1 MLREQVIHSMKWVAF
16 GKAITQIIR
25 WSTTFMVIRLLV
37 PSDYGVIAIA
47 DFFISFLWL
56 FSIAGAGTAVIKSH
70 DLTKESLGGFFMVI
84 LIFNFF
90 LFLLLWG
97 SSEYI
102 GGYYNNLDVTDV
114 IAVSAFCFLI
124 IAFHIIPSAL
134 IAKEMDF
141 KKLAY
146 IEIVSQLSGAFS
158 TLYMAYLGMGF
169 WALVYGQILRLL
181 IMTLLSNIY
190 SPMHVWPNLHFRKA
204 KKMVLFG
211 GTVSV
216 ESVVFHVY
224 TQMDVAI
231 AGLILATSEIG
242 AYSVAM
248 LVAAIPLSKIM
259 PSVKQ
264 VAMPAYTKVN
274 KDIKVVAKYCLKSQR
289 IAMFL
294 MVPIFFGLSSVANT
308 LVTVIFENRWEG
320 AIVPLTLLC
329 LIMPLR
335 ASEELFSPALKAT
348 GKTGVLLTNTTI
360 IFLIM
365 LASIL
370 IGVRYGIDGLAMAWV
385 CGFPVAFFLIV
396 NRITRTLGISFADY
410 VRAIR
415 VPFIIGLVMYGSVEL
430 VEIIMD
436 GFSPLV
442 VLIMSIIV
450 GAMVYVS
457 VSWAFNRS
465 VFQEVIQLRN

>member
-1 MLREQVIHSMKWVAF
+1 MKWVAF
-16 GKAITQIIR
+16 GKAVTQIVR
-25 WSTTFMVIRLLV
+25 WLTTFLVIRLLV
-37 PSDYGVIAIA
+37 PADYGVIAIA

-56 FSIAGAGTAVIKSH
+56 FSIAGAGTAVIKSKN
-70 DLTKESLGGFFMVI
+70 LTKESLSGFFTVI
-84 LIFNFF
+84 LILNFF

-97 SSEYI
+97 SSGFI
-102 GGYYNNLDVTDV
+102 GGYYKNPDVSDV

-146 IEIVSQLSGAFS
+146 IEITSQLSGAFS
-158 TLYMAYLGMGF
+158 TLYMAYIGMGF
-169 WALVYGQILRLL
+169 WSLVYGQVLRLL
-181 IMTLLSNIY
+181 VMTILANIY
-190 SPMHVWPNLHFRKA
+190 SPIHVWPSFHIRKA
-204 KKMVLFG
+204 KKMILFG

-216 ESVVFHVY
+216 DSVVFHVY

-231 AGLILATSEIG
+231 AGLILAMSDIG

-248 LVAAIPLSKIM
+248 LVAAMPLSKIM

-289 IAMFL
+289 MAMFM

-308 LVTVIFENRWEG
+308 LVTVVFESRWEG
-320 AIVPLTLLC
+320 AIIPLTLLC

-348 GKTGVLLTNTTI
+348 GKAGVLLANTTI
-360 IFLIM
+360 IFFVM
-365 LASIL
+365 LVAIL
-370 IGVRYGIDGLAMAWV
+370 VGVRYGIEGLAMAWV
-385 CGFPVAFFLIV
+385 CGFPIAFLLIV
-396 NRITRTLGISFADY
+396 NRILRVLDISFIDY
-410 VRAIR
+410 MRAIR
-415 VPFIIGLVMYGSVEL
+415 APFIIGLIMYGSVEF
-430 VEIIMD
+430 VEVILS

-442 VLIMSIIV
+442 VLLVSIIV
-450 GAMVYVS
+450 GAMVYVFT
-457 VSWAFNRS
+457 SWIFNKS
-465 VFQEVIQLRN
+465 TFQEVIQLRR